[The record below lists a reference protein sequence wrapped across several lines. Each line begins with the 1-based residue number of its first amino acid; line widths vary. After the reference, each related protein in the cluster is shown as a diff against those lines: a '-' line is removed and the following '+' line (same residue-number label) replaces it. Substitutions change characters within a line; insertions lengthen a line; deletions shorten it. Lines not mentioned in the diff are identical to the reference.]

1 MHGKKEVTF
10 FATVEMMPHTEFV
23 HPATRHNAVNVR
35 MVEQIGTPRMKD
47 GGHAGTQSLIAC
59 KGGDGVP
66 CGLEHA
72 IVEGSLMVNGYRT
85 QAIRHREYHMEIL
98 LGNNLLPA
106 ERNPLLTLLVLTLGA
121 MTVTAT
127 VVAYLDFA
135 ALGTYLHMTSK
146 GAGSAHR
153 HMTKRFPYRRNY
165 IMGTK
170 KLLSMVTYNL
180 TDVEA
185 CPHCLGGKRTS
196 ISRTCLLGS
205 ISAT

>member
-1 MHGKKEVTF
+1 MVVYG
-10 FATVEMMPHTEFV
+10 HT
-23 HPATRHNAVNVR
+23 
-35 MVEQIGTPRMKD
+35 
-47 GGHAGTQSLIAC
+47 GTQSLIAR
-59 KGGDGVP
+59 KGGDGGP
-66 CGLEHA
+66 RGLEHA
-72 IVEGSLMVNGYRT
+72 IVEGSLVVNGYRM
-85 QAIRHREYHMEIL
+85 QAIRHREYHMEVL
-98 LGNNLLPA
+98 RGNNLLPA

-121 MTVTAT
+121 MTVSAT

-153 HMTKRFPYRRNY
+153 HMAKRFPYRRNY
-165 IMGTK
+165 IIGTK

-196 ISRTCLLGS
+196 INRTCLTGS
-205 ISAT
+205 MSAT

>member
-10 FATVEMMPHTEFV
+10 FATVEMMPHTELV

-35 MVEQIGTPRMKD
+35 MVEQIGTPRMKN
-47 GGHAGTQSLIAC
+47 GGHTGTQSLIAC
-59 KGGDGVP
+59 KGGDGAP

-72 IVEGSLMVNGYRT
+72 IVEGCLMGHGNGM
-85 QAIRHREYHMEIL
+85 QAIRHREYHMEVL
-98 LGNNLLPA
+98 SRYNLLPA

-127 VVAYLDFA
+127 VVAYLDFS

-153 HMTKRFPYRRNY
+153 HMAKRFPYRRNY

-170 KLLSMVTYNL
+170 
-180 TDVEA
+180 
-185 CPHCLGGKRTS
+185 
-196 ISRTCLLGS
+196 
-205 ISAT
+205 